1 LLLCNY
7 QDTLTTY
14 AGAVT
19 TEYNG
24 AGNPRRSIE
33 LLWGVDKRPRRGP
46 RPKLTVG
53 LITATAIALADA
65 EGLGALSMRRVAD
78 KLGVAG
84 MSLYTYLP
92 SKAELLDL
100 MVDAAYGEAAQ
111 VSPDGHWRSRVE
123 FVARQNWDLYLRHPW
138 LLHVATSR
146 PVLGPHMMTKYEYD
160 LQALADTGLTPV
172 ETDLFISIV
181 ISYVQGAVRSAIEV
195 AEAEVRTG
203 MTDQQ
208 WWEAYLPVLQEI
220 FDPVRFPTASVIGAQ
235 AVQEYG
241 SASDPS
247 RAFDFGLRMLLDGL
261 AAMIAARREM
271 R

>member
-1 LLLCNY
+1 VPDGLFN
-7 QDTLTTY
+7 TLTIY
-14 AGAVT
+14 AVAVT

-33 LLWGVDKRPRRGP
+33 LLWGVDRRPRRGP
-46 RPKLTVG
+46 RPKLTVA

-65 EGLGALSMRRVAD
+65 EGLPALSMRRVAE

-92 SKAELLDL
+92 GKAELLDL
-100 MVDAAYGEAAQ
+100 MVDAVYGEAAR
-111 VSPDGHWRSRVE
+111 VSPEGHWRSRLE

-138 LLHVATSR
+138 LLQVATSR
-146 PVLGPHMMTKYEYD
+146 PVLGPHRMTKYEYEV
-160 LQALADTGLTPV
+160 QALAGTGLTPV
-172 ETDLFISIV
+172 ETDLFVSVV
-181 ISYVQGAVRSAIEV
+181 ISYVHGAVRSAVEL
-195 AEAEVRTG
+195 AQAEVRTG

-208 WWEAYLPVLQEI
+208 WWEAYEPVLQEV
-220 FDPVRFPTASVIGAQ
+220 FDPERFPTATIIGTA
-235 AVQEYG
+235 AVKEYG
-241 SASDPS
+241 SASDPT
-247 RAFDFGLRMLLDGL
+247 RAFGFGLRMLLDGL